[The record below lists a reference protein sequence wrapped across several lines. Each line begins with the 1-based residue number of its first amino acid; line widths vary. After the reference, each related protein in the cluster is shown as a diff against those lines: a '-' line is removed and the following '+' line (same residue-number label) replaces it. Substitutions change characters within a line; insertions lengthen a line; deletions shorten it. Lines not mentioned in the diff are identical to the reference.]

1 MFTEDLLR
9 EMSKNLVLPAFRFRW
24 LLHIHWLIRLI
35 SFWKASKSPLEE
47 VGLYNIMSS
56 ANKRILVL
64 EENRKQVM
72 SLI

>member
-24 LLHIHWLIRLI
+24 LLHIHWLIRLM

-47 VGLYNIMSS
+47 IGLYN
-56 ANKRILVL
+56 NVVCKQ
-64 EENRKQVM
+64 ENLGVGRE
-72 SLI
+72 S